1 MYSYGFP
8 NYQPPVDIGQVG
20 SEQEAV
26 NAYVQAGRSKIFF
39 TTDDQTIF
47 VKCVSMNG
55 QTSMD
60 IFDKRPSEAI
70 LPPPEYITRKEF
82 NEALE
87 ALKQGKED
95 EYEPVRQAKR
105 KSGNDAAATE

>member
-8 NYQPPVDIGQVG
+8 YQPQQPAVDVGQVS

-26 NAYVQAGRSKIFF
+26 NAYVTAGRSKIMFSA
-39 TTDDQTIF
+39 DDQTVF

-60 IFDKRPSEAI
+60 IFDKRPSAPVSA
-70 LPPPEYITRKEF
+70 PPSYVTKE
-82 NEALE
+82 ELAAALE
-87 ALKQGKED
+87 ALKSPKKAVKTE
-95 EYEPVRQAKR
+95 
-105 KSGNDAAATE
+105 AAE

>member
-8 NYQPPVDIGQVG
+8 YQQQPMTDIGQVS

-26 NAYVQAGRSKIFF
+26 NAYVAAGRSKIMFSA
-39 TTDDQTIF
+39 DDQTIF

-60 IFDKRPSEAI
+60 IFDRRAPAPVLPASDYVTKEELAAAI
-70 LPPPEYITRKEF
+70 
-82 NEALE
+82 E
-87 ALKQGKED
+87 ALK
-95 EYEPVRQAKR
+95 PAK
-105 KSGNDAAATE
+105 KAVKTEAAE